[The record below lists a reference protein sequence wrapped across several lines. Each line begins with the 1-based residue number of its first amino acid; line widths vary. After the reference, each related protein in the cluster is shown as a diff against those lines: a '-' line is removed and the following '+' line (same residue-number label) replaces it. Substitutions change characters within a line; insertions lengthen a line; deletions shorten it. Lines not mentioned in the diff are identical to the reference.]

1 MKRAWK
7 WILPASLAVL
17 IFLVFSYGSL
27 AAFTQSFIKKS
38 APITTKSFVFYVNES
53 SSERQSLGNAALAP
67 GESKHYSIV
76 LDGRSS
82 ETAVDAL
89 VTLNVSH
96 DGVWPDGFSVRSGG
110 KDVSN
115 GFSRTYTDL
124 HSLGDTVSVPI
135 EVVWDDPMLKDYEAF
150 RGFTL
155 HISVTVDA
163 TQAN

>member
-27 AAFTQSFIKKS
+27 AAFTQSFVKTS
-38 APITTKSFVFYVNES
+38 APITAKSFIFYVNES
-53 SSERQSLGNAALAP
+53 SSERQSLGDAALAP

-82 ETAVDAL
+82 ETAVDAV
-89 VTLNVSH
+89 VTLKVSY

-110 KDVSN
+110 EDVSS
-115 GFSRTYTDL
+115 GFSRTYSDL
-124 HSLGDTVSVPI
+124 QSLGDTKTVPI
-135 EVVWDDPMLKDYEAF
+135 DVVWDDPMLEDYEAF
-150 RGFTL
+150 RDFTL
-155 HISVTVDA
+155 HLSVTVAA